1 MLFYV
6 KTKEAVQPDQKYE
19 MNWNSIFVTAQ
30 DLNLDFAEI

>member
-1 MLFYV
+1 MLFYA

-19 MNWNSIFVTAQ
+19 MSWNRIYVNTQ